1 MNHILPENQKYLHD
15 AFGSPI
21 TDGSCVIDHER
32 EVGYV
37 RLELGPCHRG
47 PDSAY
52 WDGWF
57 NVTPTRNGNPMRG
70 KAMNGSLVQVLRG
83 GAS

>member
-1 MNHILPENQKYLHD
+1 MNQVLPQNQRYLRD

-21 TDGSCVIDHER
+21 TEGSCVMDHEHQI
-32 EVGYV
+32 GYV
-37 RLELGPCHRG
+37 RLELGPCCCG
-47 PDSAY
+47 PESAF

-57 NVTPTRNGNPMRG
+57 NVTPTRGGNPMRG
-70 KAMNGSLVQVLRG
+70 KAMNGALVQVVCG

>member
-1 MNHILPENQKYLHD
+1 MNHVLSQNQKYLRD

-21 TDGSCVIDHER
+21 TDGSCVVDHER

-37 RLELGPCHRG
+37 RLELGPCNRG
-47 PDSAY
+47 PDSPY